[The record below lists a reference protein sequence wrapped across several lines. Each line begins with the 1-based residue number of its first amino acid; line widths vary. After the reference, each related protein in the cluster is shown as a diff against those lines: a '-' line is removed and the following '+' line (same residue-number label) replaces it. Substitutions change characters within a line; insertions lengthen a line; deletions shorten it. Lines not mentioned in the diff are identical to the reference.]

1 MVYQKVAQGC
11 LKWSDV
17 SPSDCRSRRVVL
29 LVKVLKACKYRLYPT
44 SSQIE
49 FFEKTFS
56 SVYLVHNLLLQDRI
70 NLYREA
76 KKNPQLKQSLPT
88 PAKYKREHPL
98 LKEVDSLALANAQ
111 VHLERS
117 LKRFYSG
124 KDVGFPKMKSRK
136 NPVMSYTT
144 NNQNGTI
151 KFVGLNCLKI
161 PKLKSLIKVKMH
173 REVKGK
179 IKSATISKS
188 STGKYFVSILCEET
202 IACQKKTNKAVGIS
216 LGCSEL
222 AVLSNGRR
230 IDNDC
235 LTEEIERKIRR
246 EEKKLARKKKL
257 ASQKGLDLLE
267 QKNYQKQKMKVAK
280 LRERLL
286 NQRNDFLNKVTT
298 DLIKEYDL
306 ICIEEAHKK
315 EFHRNCKLTKRV
327 SDVSWSLFVS
337 KLEYKAMWHDK
348 RLIKIKK
355 NDQIE
360 ATKIPTKMILDIDQE
375 LSESDTETA
384 SSIQLLLQG
393 LNQ

>member
-1 MVYQKVAQGC
+1 MVKI
-11 LKWSDV
+11 
-17 SPSDCRSRRVVL
+17 
-29 LVKVLKACKYRLYPT
+29 LKACKYRLYPT

-70 NLYREA
+70 NLYKEA
-76 KKNPQLKQSLPT
+76 KKNPNSKKSPPT
-88 PAKYKREHPL
+88 PAKYKREYPL

-111 VHLERS
+111 VHLERA
-117 LKRFYSG
+117 LKRYYSG
-124 KDVGFPKMKSRK
+124 KDVGFPKMKSKK
-136 NPVMSYTT
+136 NPVNSYTT

-161 PKLKSLIKVKMH
+161 PKLKSLIKVKVH
-173 REVKGK
+173 REPKGK
-179 IKSATISKS
+179 IKSATISRS

-202 IACQKKTNKAVGIS
+202 ICCQKKTNRAVGIS

-230 IDNDC
+230 IDNDH
-235 LTEEIERKIRR
+235 LTEEIERKIQR
-246 EEKKLARKKKL
+246 EEKKLARKKYL
-257 ASQKGLDLLE
+257 ASAKGLDLLE
-267 QKNYQKQKMKVAK
+267 QKNYQKQKMKVAR

-298 DLIKEYDL
+298 HLVKEYDL
-306 ICIEEAHKK
+306 ICIEDAHKK
-315 EFHRNCKLTKRV
+315 EFNRNCKLTKRV

-348 RLIKIKK
+348 QLIKLKK
-355 NDQIE
+355 NDD
-360 ATKIPTKMILDIDQE
+360 KIVTTASTEMTLDIDPE
-375 LSESDTETA
+375 LSKNDPETA
-384 SSIQLLLQG
+384 ASIQLLLQG